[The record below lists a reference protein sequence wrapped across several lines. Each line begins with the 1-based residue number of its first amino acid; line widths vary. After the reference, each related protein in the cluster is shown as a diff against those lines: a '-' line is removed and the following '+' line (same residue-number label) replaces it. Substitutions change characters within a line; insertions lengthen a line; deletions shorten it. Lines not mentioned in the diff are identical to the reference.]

1 MKKNIHDY
9 SDIINIERP
18 VFKMN
23 KMSAYERAAQFSP
36 FAALS
41 GHDKAIQETVRNTQ
55 EKKFFYE
62 NYKNLLDYNL
72 QKILKKINLNPKIR
86 VVYFE
91 KDKLKSGGKYI
102 KKILNIKRIDKTHK
116 ILYFENDI
124 KIKLDDIYEIELI
137 K

>member
-91 KDKLKSGGKYI
+91 KDKFKSGGKYI